1 MIFHFKKLK
10 PDSYRSHETGLYF
23 IFKSPV
29 FFVTHCNCDETSLY
43 YHMISNQTLAFGLV
57 SEIKKVKNIYY
68 SFINYYYNIKYFI
81 NNSYII
87 IFYIG

>member
-29 FFVTHCNCDETSLY
+29 FFVTHCI
-43 YHMISNQTLAFGLV
+43 ISTDKNSRLGRTEIIKY
-57 SEIKKVKNIYY
+57 EIKVTENPIKSKLYPVKDNKREKWMKEEIE
-68 SFINYYYNIKYFI
+68 
-81 NNSYII
+81 
-87 IFYIG
+87 